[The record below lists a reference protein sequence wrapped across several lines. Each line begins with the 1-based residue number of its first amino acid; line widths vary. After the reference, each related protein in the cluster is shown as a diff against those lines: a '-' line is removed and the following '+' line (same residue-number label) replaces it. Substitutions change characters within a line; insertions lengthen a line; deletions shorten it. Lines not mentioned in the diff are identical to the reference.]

1 MKSSVRLSSRIET
14 SSNMFWSTRGT
25 LKNKKM
31 NKTKSDIVPFLLC
44 SKTFELMFEQ
54 QMKKIINKTS
64 VTSLLYHYTL
74 IALYKQRKRP
84 QSISAEEADTFC
96 LFTA

>member
-54 QMKKIINKTS
+54 QMKKIINKNKCNFSTL
-64 VTSLLYHYTL
+64 SLHANSTV
-74 IALYKQRKRP
+74 
-84 QSISAEEADTFC
+84 
-96 LFTA
+96 